1 MASIEF
7 GNTWWG
13 KKWLDTLSGTD
24 YSNRLPRG
32 KRYARNGSVRK
43 VNVTGTKVSASV
55 QGSRKRPYEVRISLP
70 KFSVKDKRSVVD
82 AVTQNPYFLSQL
94 LIRRLPPL
102 LFDEFQKQG
111 VPLFPESWDDIK
123 ANCSCPDWAF
133 CCKHIAAVIYLI
145 ANEVD
150 KNPFLL
156 FELHNFDIFAALA
169 KQDLLVEPHSNP
181 AITAAQQLI
190 VKTVPAKGEALS
202 REERDRLFDRLDF
215 SQIPPVRDE
224 LLSLLGHGP
233 LFYLQKDFKLVLD
246 KALRSFARRMI
257 SEIRAWQAPPNV
269 QNGGGQG
276 APSLTFVDISSVVNE
291 DLKLSRLTLT
301 ATGEIYDTAQNHPLP
316 LLFEMLYAIPR
327 SEIHS
332 HDEKVIALSL
342 LVRFAVRLIEQGA
355 IMPEILE
362 VEGGHR
368 IRWIPALVS
377 PKVREI
383 YEAIRALSPHDL
395 LQAPRLAPDEQVK
408 TMLSGILDHYV
419 VRFSENLADCRGE
432 DITGVFFLGRVLT
445 KSGKFEE
452 QEVAESIALWLGR
465 FHIVRKDL
473 VPLVK
478 IDETDDGFA
487 LELLVRDRRAELS
500 EPVPL
505 KKVLGQ
511 KRFAKTK
518 YDILKDVSLLADY
531 FPEIGDFLASGGEIR
546 PEFAP
551 ADFEAVLF
559 RYLPTLKLLNIPIL
573 LPKGLDRLV
582 RPKVTARVGEA
593 ASAAAR
599 SYLSLDDMLNFQW
612 QVAIGDQILSAQDFE
627 KLVRGYRGIVKLND
641 QFVYLHEK
649 EIDQVL
655 NNLRASPVLTPNE
668 ALKAVLGEE
677 FKGAALHLD
686 DGVKTMIE
694 EMLSAKPLP
703 VPAALQGSLR
713 DYQHRGFEWLAKN
726 AQLGFGSLIADDMGL
741 GKTIQILALLL
752 KLAEDGRLS
761 KRPALVIVPT
771 TLLTNWRR
779 EVEKFAPGLEV
790 HTYHGGDRI
799 LETEGIDVF
808 LTTYGL
814 IRRDEAKFLKKTW
827 AAVILDEAQAIKNHG
842 TAQTRAVKKMK
853 SDLRI
858 AMTGTPVE
866 NRLTEYWSLL
876 DFLNKGYLK
885 GIKAFTNEFAVP
897 IEADRNQQKI
907 ALFRKITAPF
917 ILRRLKSDK
926 SIIKDLPDKLEIN
939 QYCQLGNK
947 QAALYQTTMEQTL
960 QRIEETDDMER
971 RGLVLQLITALK
983 QICNHPSHFLK
994 QKKTVDP
1001 DASGKTALLLEL
1013 LRTIHDNEEKVLI
1026 FTQYTEMGA
1035 LLQGLIAEKLATE
1048 PLFLHGGLS
1057 RKKRDQIVDDFQ
1069 SKPYVK
1075 FLLLSL
1081 KAGGTGLNL
1090 TAAQNV
1096 VHFDLWWNPA
1106 VEAQATDRAYRIG
1119 QTRNVMVHRL
1129 ITRGTFEE
1137 KIDQMLTDKRELAD
1151 LTVASGE
1158 KWIGEYSNKELREI
1172 FALDQ
1177 SV

>member
-13 KKWLDTLSGTD
+13 EKWLAALTGTD

-32 KRYARNGSVRK
+32 KRYARNGSVRE
-43 VNVTGTKVSASV
+43 VDVTGTKVSAAV
-55 QGSRKRPYEVRISLP
+55 QGSRRWPYKVRISLP
-70 KFSVKDKRSVVD
+70 KFTVKDKRAVVD
-82 AVTQNPYFLSQL
+82 AVTDNPHFLSQL
-94 LIRRLPPL
+94 LIRRLPPA
-102 LFDEFQKQG
+102 LFDEFQKAG
-111 VPLFPESWDDIK
+111 VPLFPETWDDIE

-156 FELHNFDIFAALA
+156 FELHDFDIFAALA
-169 KQDLLVEPHSNP
+169 KKGLSVESHSNP
-181 AITAAQQLI
+181 AIVAAKDLI
-190 VKTVPAKGEALS
+190 VKSAPSQGEPLS
-202 REERDRLFDRLDF
+202 REERDGLLDRLDF

-246 KALRSFARRMI
+246 KALKNFARRM
-257 SEIRAWQAPPNV
+257 SRETSHRQASV
-269 QNGGGQG
+269 DGKGGDTQ
-276 APSLTFVDISSVVNE
+276 SDIFVDVSASVDA
-291 DLKLSRLTLT
+291 DLVLSGLTLRASGKTYAT
-301 ATGEIYDTAQNHPLP
+301 APEFPMP
-316 LLFEMLYAIPR
+316 RLFEMLFAIPR
-327 SEIHS
+327 GEIHS

-342 LVRFAVRLIEQGA
+342 LVHFAFRLLEQGA
-355 IMPEILE
+355 IMPEILQ
-362 VEGGHR
+362 VAGGHR
-368 IRWIPALVS
+368 IRWIPALVN

-383 YEAIRALSPHDL
+383 FEAIHALSPHDL
-395 LQAPRLAPDEQVK
+395 LPTPRLAPDEQVK
-408 TMLSGILDHYV
+408 TILSGILGHYV
-419 VRFSENLADCRGE
+419 SRYSETLVDCRWE

-445 KSGKFEE
+445 HSGKFEE
-452 QEVAESIALWLGR
+452 QEVAESIALWLSR
-465 FHIVRKDL
+465 FYIVRKDL

-478 IDETDDGFA
+478 IDETDYGFS
-487 LELLVRDRRAELS
+487 LELLIDDRRAELR

-505 KKVLGQ
+505 KQVLGQ
-511 KRFAKTK
+511 KRYAKTK
-518 YDILKDVSLLADY
+518 FDVLKDVSLLADY
-531 FPEIGDFLASGGEIR
+531 FPEIGDFLASGGETK
-546 PEFAP
+546 PEFSP
-551 ADFEAVLF
+551 GEFEAVLF

-582 RPKVTARVGEA
+582 RPKITAKVG
-593 ASAAAR
+593 AAAGTAK

-612 QVAIGDQILSAQDFE
+612 QVAIGDQLLSAQDFK

-655 NNLRASPVLTPNE
+655 NNLQARPVLTPNE
-668 ALKAVLGEE
+668 ALQAVLGEE
-677 FKGAALHLD
+677 FKGAPLRLD
-686 DGVKTMIE
+686 DGVKTMIRG
-694 EMLSAKPLP
+694 MLSAKPLP
-703 VPAALQGSLR
+703 VPAALRGTLR

-726 AQLGFGSLIADDMGL
+726 ARLGFGSLIADDMGL
-741 GKTIQILALLL
+741 GKTIQILTLLL
-752 KLAEDGRLS
+752 KLAEDGRLA
-761 KRPALVIVPT
+761 KQPALVIVPT

-779 EVEKFAPGLEV
+779 EAEKFAPALNL
-790 HTYHGGDRI
+790 HIYHGGDRI
-799 LETEGIDVF
+799 LRTEGIEVF

-814 IRRDEAKFLKKTW
+814 IRRDEAKFLKRTW
-827 AAVILDEAQAIKNHG
+827 AVVILDEAQAIKNHG

-853 SDLRI
+853 SGMRI

-866 NRLTEYWSLL
+866 NRLSEYWSLL

-885 GIKAFTNEFAVP
+885 GIKAFTNEFAMP
-897 IEADRNQQKI
+897 IEVDRNQEKI
-907 ALFRKITAPF
+907 ALFRKVTAPF

-926 SIIKDLPDKLEIN
+926 SIIKDLPDKVEIN
-939 QYCQLGNK
+939 QYCQLGQK
-947 QAALYQTTMEQTL
+947 QAALYQTTMEQIL
-960 QRIEETDDMER
+960 QRIEETDDIER
-971 RGLVLQLITALK
+971 RGLVLKMITALK

-994 QKKTVDP
+994 RKHTADP
-1001 DASGKTALLLEL
+1001 DASGKTARLLEL
-1013 LRTIHDNEEKVLI
+1013 LRSMHDMEEKVLI
-1026 FTQYTEMGA
+1026 FTQYTEMGK
-1035 LLQGLIAEKLATE
+1035 LLQGLIAAEFTTV

-1057 RKKRDQIVDDFQ
+1057 RKKRDEIVDDFQ
-1069 SKPYVK
+1069 TKPYVNT
-1075 FLLLSL
+1075 LLLSL

-1137 KIDQMLTDKRELAD
+1137 KIDDMLKDKRELAE
-1151 LTVASGE
+1151 LTVAAGE
-1158 KWIGEYSNKELREI
+1158 KWIGEYSNKDLRQI
-1172 FALDQ
+1172 FALG
-1177 SV
+1177 